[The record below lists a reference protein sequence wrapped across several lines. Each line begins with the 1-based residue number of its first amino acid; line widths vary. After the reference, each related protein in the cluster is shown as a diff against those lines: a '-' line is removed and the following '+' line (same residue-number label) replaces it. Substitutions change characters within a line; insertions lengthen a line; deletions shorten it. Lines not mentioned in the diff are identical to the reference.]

1 MCTISCFID
10 HSLVDFISNELYL
23 SLSKVNNF
31 NQTRKNMRP
40 ISKVALRSFQ
50 EKKIIRWQCSLKL

>member
-40 ISKVALRSFQ
+40 ISKVALKVISR
-50 EKKIIRWQCSLKL
+50 EKIIRW